1 MPPILYLTRLPR
13 LVNLGQVEL
22 VGPVD
27 QALGR
32 LIIADLVG
40 RVGCRVQ
47 LFYCARLRLGSGS
60 GWAAG
65 SPAADLRVTWRRR
78 GGLLSSNYSARGS
91 GSGSGWAPAP
101 GIAAGGSR
109 LPLPPTQL

>member
-27 QALGR
+27 RALGR
-32 LIIADLVG
+32 LIIVHLVG

-47 LFYCARLRLGSGS
+47 LYYCARLRLGSGS
-60 GWAAG
+60 GHCGGFTSGGDAGYMAA
-65 SPAADLRVTWRRR
+65 AVWLAF
-78 GGLLSSNYSARGS
+78 
-91 GSGSGWAPAP
+91 
-101 GIAAGGSR
+101 I
-109 LPLPPTQL
+109 